1 MPHLHRIS
9 FVPVIPLRFERRTH
23 ALEGRCSIQL
33 SYGTIP
39 VICKAFSDSAAIRT
53 QDPRLRR
60 ALLYPAELRNH
71 PLSYGTILNCGAKVC
86 FYFELHKLFG
96 GFMQTSKRFFMF
108 PARKP

>member
-9 FVPVIPLRFERRTH
+9 LVPVIPLRFERRTH

-71 PLSYGTILNCGAKVC
+71 PCGAKVD
-86 FYFELHKLFG
+86 FSFESYKFI
-96 GFMQTSKRFFMF
+96 TRFFDNRLYS
-108 PARKP
+108 PNLYYL

>member
-9 FVPVIPLRFERRTH
+9 LVPVIPLRFERRTH

-71 PLSYGTILNCGAKVC
+71 PAKVD
-86 FYFELHKLFG
+86 FSFESYKFI
-96 GFMQTSKRFFMF
+96 TRFFDNRLYS
-108 PARKP
+108 PNLYYL

>member
-71 PLSYGTILNCGAKVC
+71 PKVDFSFESYKFIT
-86 FYFELHKLFG
+86 
-96 GFMQTSKRFFMF
+96 RFFDNRLYS
-108 PARKP
+108 PNLYYL

>member
-1 MPHLHRIS
+1 MRQCQLVFS
-9 FVPVIPLRFERRTH
+9 FFVIPLRFERRTH

-33 SYGTIP
+33 SYGTIL

-71 PLSYGTILNCGAKVC
+71 P
-86 FYFELHKLFG
+86 
-96 GFMQTSKRFFMF
+96 
-108 PARKP
+108 

>member
-9 FVPVIPLRFERRTH
+9 LVPVIPLRFERRTH

-71 PLSYGTILNCGAKVC
+71 PKFIT
-86 FYFELHKLFG
+86 
-96 GFMQTSKRFFMF
+96 RFFDNRLYS
-108 PARKP
+108 PNLYYL

>member
-1 MPHLHRIS
+1 MTILHRYLPQLRKQSAGSICPS
-9 FVPVIPLRFERRTH
+9 CQFYSSILEFSVIPLRFERRTH

-33 SYGTIP
+33 SYGTIL

-71 PLSYGTILNCGAKVC
+71 P
-86 FYFELHKLFG
+86 
-96 GFMQTSKRFFMF
+96 
-108 PARKP
+108 